1 MLLIK
6 VCGTSAVDS
15 FFVSKR
21 GKEELQQKRFGVE
34 GEGRCQCTPMMNK
47 PSSFQ
52 GLNIRIPIGIPIKGK
67 GFWVKRDWPY
77 GSQSASTTL
86 E

>member
-1 MLLIK
+1 MEQVPSIAFSSQK
-6 VCGTSAVDS
+6 
-15 FFVSKR
+15 
-21 GKEELQQKRFGVE
+21 GKKEGLQQKRFGVE

-52 GLNIRIPIGIPIKGK
+52 GNNIRIPIRIPIKGK

-86 E
+86 EKPHK